1 MTTFFS
7 KSTIN
12 DTINQIKLP
21 LGVPEIIQYERYL
34 GLPSLVGR
42 NKKASFNYIKDR
54 VWKKLQGWKEK
65 LLSQSGK
72 EILIKAVVQAIP
84 TYTISC
90 FKFPVSLCSEIESLI
105 RRFWWGQKGERRKVH
120 WVKWDTLCLP
130 KKEGGMGFKDLANF
144 NDVFLAKQV
153 WRLLHNKDSLFYR
166 VFKMK
171 FFPNCSIWEAQESSS
186 GSYAWHS
193 ILKGRDVLLKG
204 AKWRV
209 GCGEDI
215 SIWNDAWLPSQKH
228 PRVLYDI
235 VLGFENSRVANL
247 INPSTR
253 TWDVN
258 LVQGLLSTKEVAL
271 VLSIPLSYPP
281 MEDKIIWPFTPLGN
295 YTVNSRSKFLA
306 KLTSLHVPASN
317 TQQQNEVW
325 KLILG
330 LNVSNKVWNFMW
342 RVCKEAI
349 PAKRNLLRR
358 KILIKDKCEQ
368 CGVESETTAHAL
380 WECTTLDEIWD
391 TIPSFEDRR

>member
-1 MTTFFS
+1 M
-7 KSTIN
+7 
-12 DTINQIKLP
+12 
-21 LGVPEIIQYERYL
+21 
-34 GLPSLVGR
+34 
-42 NKKASFNYIKDR
+42 
-54 VWKKLQGWKEK
+54 
-65 LLSQSGK
+65 
-72 EILIKAVVQAIP
+72 
-84 TYTISC
+84 
-90 FKFPVSLCSEIESLI
+90 
-105 RRFWWGQKGERRKVH
+105 
-120 WVKWDTLCLP
+120 
-130 KKEGGMGFKDLANF
+130 
-144 NDVFLAKQV
+144 
-153 WRLLHNKDSLFYR
+153 
-166 VFKMK
+166 
-171 FFPNCSIWEAQESSS
+171 
-186 GSYAWHS
+186 
-193 ILKGRDVLLKG
+193 
-204 AKWRV
+204 

-258 LVQGLLSTKEVAL
+258 LVQGLLLTEEAAL

-281 MEDKIIWPFTPLGN
+281 MEDKIIWPFTPSGN

-342 RVCKEAI
+342 RVCEEAI
-349 PAKRNLLRR
+349 PAKRNMLRR
-358 KILIKDKCEQ
+358 KILTKDKCEQ

-391 TIPSFEDRR
+391 TIPGFEDRR